1 MTTDVQDAG
10 AATNEAGGQQEV
22 DAASTAAAAGTASE
36 GEVNAGKPAE
46 ATGEAKGEGKDDA
59 GKPAE
64 TAELD
69 VKFEMPEG
77 VELDS
82 AAADEFKAVIRDKS
96 LTDAQRYQKLAD
108 LAVKREQ
115 ARFDSHRAQVE
126 KWADEVAKDKELGK
140 PENQALAVKVVDNFG
155 TPVLKQMLERSGLG
169 NHPELVRF
177 VLKIGRAMSED
188 TIVNSRTTAPSGPRD
203 AASILY
209 GTPSK

>member
-1 MTTDVQDAG
+1 MTTETQDAG

-22 DAASTAAAAGTASE
+22 DAATTANAGKTASE
-36 GEVNAGKPAE
+36 GAPEAGKPAE
-46 ATGEAKGEGKDDA
+46 GSEATKTEDGKGGD
-59 GKPAE
+59 KPAE
-64 TAELD
+64 SAEID

-77 VELDS
+77 VELDA

-96 LTDAQRYQKLAD
+96 LTDAQRFQKLAD

-115 ARFDSHRAQVE
+115 ARFDSHREQVE
-126 KWADEVAKDKELGK
+126 KWADEIAKDKELGK
-140 PENQALAVKVVDNFG
+140 PENQAIAVKVVDTFG
-155 TPVLKQMLERSGLG
+155 TPVLKEMLSKSGLG

-188 TIVNSRTTAPSGPRD
+188 TIVNGRTANSGPRD
-203 AASILY
+203 AASVLY

>member
-10 AATNEAGGQQEV
+10 AATNEAGGTQEV

-36 GEVNAGKPAE
+36 GTVDAGKPAE
-46 ATGEAKGEGKDDA
+46 TTDETKGKDDA

-69 VKFEMPEG
+69 VKFELPEG

-140 PENQALAVKVVDNFG
+140 PENQAIAVKVVDNFG

-188 TIVNSRTTAPSGPRD
+188 TIVNSRTTSTPGPRD
-203 AASILY
+203 PASILY
-209 GTPSK
+209 GTPTK